1 MDSIFA
7 NRPLSHRAAV
17 LSLSKEESRAV
28 ISSGVE
34 KQEPCQFEC
43 RRRRCIE
50 NQLSNFKLSK
60 LKMKYHLRIEP
71 KKSLFDINL
80 KELWA
85 YRDLIALF
93 VRRGGEAVD

>member
-1 MDSIFA
+1 MS
-7 NRPLSHRAAV
+7 RELVTS
-17 LSLSKEESRAV
+17 SLCPERSRRV
-28 ISSGVE
+28 VEGGVE
-34 KQEPCQFEC
+34 KREPCQFEC

>member
-1 MDSIFA
+1 MELWTL
-7 NRPLSHRAAV
+7 N
-17 LSLSKEESRAV
+17 
-28 ISSGVE
+28 
-34 KQEPCQFEC
+34 FE
-43 RRRRCIE
+43 
-50 NQLSNFKLSK
+50 LSK

-93 VRRGGEAVD
+93 VRRGGEAVDWYWNNLK